1 MQYVSSILL
10 LASKRALY
18 LIEHSTKKGRKL
30 MLGQAK
36 HKLISLWYFLS
47 IFPLFYF
54 IFLTIFG
61 FKQSFAKAHER
72 NAACNRS
79 REWQSLY
86 GLNFAVASIEFSSFI
101 RRCTHTLAQAWGM
114 GAWQVKSPR
123 PSGWITKFTFIPA
136 QSVNYDNDKDVKTN
150 ARMGTKCDGFMLSA
164 CVIEGGGRGRGGQL
178 DRAQVSHWNAQFLS
192 LIQWILTQQFVVK
205 VKRSDWGD
213 YWPKC

>member
-1 MQYVSSILL
+1 MQLAIEEGMAITLWLKFCSGIHWILIIYQ
-10 LASKRALY
+10 KV
-18 LIEHSTKKGRKL
+18 HT
-30 MLGQAK
+30 
-36 HKLISLWYFLS
+36 H
-47 IFPLFYF
+47 
-54 IFLTIFG
+54 
-61 FKQSFAKAHER
+61 
-72 NAACNRS
+72 ACT
-79 REWQSLY
+79 
-86 GLNFAVASIEFSSFI
+86 GK
-101 RRCTHTLAQAWGM
+101 GM

-178 DRAQVSHWNAQFLS
+178 DMAQVSHWNAQFLS

-213 YWPKC
+213 YWPKCSRGDWRRRRWMTGKGIALGI